1 MLLVFPPSNTIG
13 KLALF
18 CKISND
24 LFLVGQTVYTNVEP
38 FMIGVHFNG
47 DETNPTTST
56 TEASLGFNLYYE
68 QVACS

>member
-18 CKISND
+18 CEISNE

>member
-18 CKISND
+18 CKISNE

>member
-1 MLLVFPPSNTIG
+1 MLLVFPPSNTLG
-13 KLALF
+13 KWILF
-18 CKISND
+18 CKFSKE
-24 LFLVGQTVYTNVEP
+24 LFMLGQTVYTNIEP

-56 TEASLGFNLYYE
+56 TEASLGFNIYYE

>member
-13 KLALF
+13 KLALL